1 MPHRIFY
8 PDLAGIPAEPGSF
21 CVVEGDDARHVAQVR
36 RAHVGEPVELFDG
49 AGHWTCG
56 AIQEIRKKGLA
67 IRLEGRQFEP
77 RAIQPLILAA
87 PAPKGPRADMMVEQI
102 SQLGAD
108 GWLILQTAR
117 SIVDPRENKIE
128 KWKRA
133 AIESA
138 KQCGRRWLLE
148 IEGPMTLE
156 SALARPAQR
165 FVGDPG
171 ARPGQWLQSRTL
183 PPSSEMPTM
192 LFIGP
197 EGGFA
202 PDEQDALRTA
212 GSIGMWLGP
221 HILRLETAA
230 VAGLSLLGEALN
242 RITPL

>member
-8 PDLAGIPAEPGSF
+8 PDLAGIPAQPGSL

-49 AGHWTCG
+49 AGAWACG
-56 AIQEIRKKGLA
+56 DIQEVRKKGLA
-67 IRLEGRQFEP
+67 VRLDTRRFAP
-77 RAIQPLILAA
+77 RTIQPLILAA

-108 GWLILQTAR
+108 AWLILQTAR

-128 KWKRA
+128 KWRRA
-133 AIESA
+133 AVESA

-148 IEGPMTLE
+148 IDGPMTLE
-156 SALARPAQR
+156 SALTNPAHR
-165 FVGDPG
+165 FFGDPDAG
-171 ARPGQWLQSRTL
+171 PGQWRQTCTSH
-183 PPSSEMPTM
+183 SSSKTPTM

-202 PDEQDALRTA
+202 PEEQHALRAA
-212 GSIGMWLGP
+212 GAVGMWLGP

-230 VAGLSLLGEALN
+230 AAGLSLLAEALD
-242 RITPL
+242 RIKPL